1 MKHSS
6 AAQGKDIEV
15 NAGNLGELAY
25 QTIRRLILE
34 RQLPGGTA
42 VIEGRL
48 AKELNISRTPMREAL
63 VRLEGEGLLVRSGA
77 RSYSVRTVRTSEHF
91 QSMQV
96 REWLE
101 CKAIDLAIGKIP
113 QSEIDDLRVKIDALK
128 DTHHQEAVHWQVDD
142 LMHMLCPRASG
153 NQVLA
158 RLIAEARVANRLF
171 EVMDPFGRVREDSE
185 EHLIILDALEAG
197 DAKAA
202 KKALVKHFRNI
213 ENFVLQRVRGS

>member
-1 MKHSS
+1 MMYTSTS
-6 AAQGKDIEV
+6 QDIDIET
-15 NAGNLGELAY
+15 NAGNLGDLAY
-25 QTIRRLILE
+25 QTLRRLILE
-34 RQLPGGTA
+34 RRLPGGAA
-42 VIEGRL
+42 VIEGHL

-77 RSYSVRTVRTSEHF
+77 RSYSVRTVRASEHF

-113 QSEIDDLRVKIDALK
+113 QIEIEELRIKIEALK
-128 DTHHQEAVHWQVDD
+128 DTHHHEAVHWQVDD

-171 EVMDPFGRVREDSE
+171 EVMDPFGRVHEDNK
-185 EHLIILDALEAG
+185 EHLLILDALEAG
-197 DAKAA
+197 DAKSA
-202 KKALVKHFRNI
+202 KKALLKHFRNI
-213 ENFVLQRVRGS
+213 ENYVLQRVRGG

>member
-1 MKHSS
+1 MMDSL
-6 AAQGKDIEV
+6 AAKENDIET
-15 NAGNLGELAY
+15 NAGNLGVLAY
-25 QTIRRLILE
+25 QNIRRLILE
-34 RQLPGGTA
+34 RELPGGSA

-77 RSYSVRTVRTSEHF
+77 RSYAVRTVRASEHF

-96 REWLE
+96 REVLE
-101 CKAIDLAIGKIP
+101 CKAIELAIGKIP
-113 QSEIDDLRVKIDALK
+113 QNEIDALRLKIDELK

-142 LMHMLCPRASG
+142 LLHMLCPRASG

-171 EVMDPFGRVREDSE
+171 EVADPFGRVREDRE
-185 EHLIILDALEAG
+185 EHLVILDALEAG

-202 KKALVKHFRNI
+202 KRALIKHFRNI
-213 ENFVLQRVRGS
+213 ESYAMLRLRGN